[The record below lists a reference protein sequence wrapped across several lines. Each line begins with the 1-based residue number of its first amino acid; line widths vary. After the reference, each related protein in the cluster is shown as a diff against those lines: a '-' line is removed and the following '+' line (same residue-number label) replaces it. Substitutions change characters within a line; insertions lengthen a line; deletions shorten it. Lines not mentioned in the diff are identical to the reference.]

1 MKDAVEFAKD
11 AHYKTHV
18 NLMVFYQ
25 KKNSRAYSEG
35 MSGLHSNLI
44 AYYGATEGKRKWA
57 SVIRNIR
64 MEEYALKKARTNAAS
79 VMRQA
84 KATLKIALKHM

>member
-1 MKDAVEFAKD
+1 VKTAHTLTISPAVLLLVEY
-11 AHYKTHV
+11 HQINMGLV
-18 NLMVFYQ
+18 
-25 KKNSRAYSEG
+25 